1 MPNPDR
7 LHGCEVGEFH
17 PHPMEVRFFYDWFAC
32 PSVQIFGQA
41 RVIVASA
48 LALSRAARAP
58 PRRSTPFVRAIV
70 PARSHGLDL
79 DATRGFPIGR
89 PSASR
94 ARSAPRRRSLV
105 VAKGHRHVLEHVQEV
120 LALPVAV
127 PRGRAPGKARGGVRR
142 QRARRREQKEASR
155 DVRGGDGGGA
165 RGGRRRA
172 PRRSDA
178 RESQSPLHA
187 LRALRARN
195 RVPSRAR
202 RRERLGDEPDRLR

>member
-17 PHPMEVRFFYDWFAC
+17 PHPMDALFLRLVCLSECSNLRTSQSNC
-32 PSVQIFGQA
+32 
-41 RVIVASA
+41 RERAS
-48 LALSRAARAP
+48 ALSRAARAP

-178 RESQSPLHA
+178 RESESPLRA

>member
-1 MPNPDR
+1 
-7 LHGCEVGEFH
+7 
-17 PHPMEVRFFYDWFAC
+17 MEVRFFTTGLHIGVFKSSDKPRIFLC
-32 PSVQIFGQA
+32 PPTCADID
-41 RVIVASA
+41 RDRRRE
-48 LALSRAARAP
+48 RAICVARAP

-79 DATRGFPIGR
+79 DAARGFPIGR

-94 ARSAPRRRSLV
+94 ARSASRRRSPR
-105 VAKGHRHVLEHVQEV
+105 GPQTTPHVLHVQEV

-155 DVRGGDGGGA
+155 DARGGDGGGA

-178 RESQSPLHA
+178 RATESP
-187 LRALRARN
+187 LRALRART